1 MKLCRPLLALLSF
14 LSFSYTVAAQ
24 PFSIKG
30 SVTDTLNANRLR
42 FASVTLLRA
51 SDSILETFTRTK
63 EDGGFA
69 LNVKKEGSYII
80 MVTFPSFADYI
91 DIVTVNESKPLVDM
105 GVIPMVSKSH
115 LLSEFV
121 LKQQIGAIKIK
132 GDTTEYVADSFK
144 VRENATVEELLK
156 KLPGI
161 QVNKNGEV
169 VAQGEKVQKIL
180 VDGEEFFTDDPA
192 VVTKSLQA
200 KAVDKVQVF
209 DKKSDQSQF
218 TGIDDGTR
226 EKTINLQLKDNM
238 KKGYFGKINAGGGTD
253 GFFENQAM
261 INAFKG
267 KRKLSAFGIA
277 ANTGKMGLGWE
288 DRDKFGGNSG
298 STTEVTDD
306 GMMISYYSSGD
317 DNFESWNGQYNGQGI
332 PTAWTGG
339 LHYSNKW
346 NNDDLHLSSNYR
358 FGKQNI
364 DAVGN
369 TLTQVNTNS
378 NSDIAQYYNDEKK
391 NSFSTGQRHRVD
403 GLFEWKLDSTSSL
416 KITANASTS
425 NTQTTTNYHTEIYDT
440 LRTRS
445 ITDRLTTSDALGKT
459 VNASLAYR
467 KKFAKKGRT
476 LSLTI
481 DEWYKENV
489 SDGVLRYDSD
499 IFLQSNPSGGID
511 TINNSLAQKKR
522 NDSKNLQIT
531 GNISYTEPLSNVV
544 FLELNYGLGVN
555 NSYAKRLSFNENLPE
570 GDPHYLDTL
579 FSSDYDFNVL
589 TNKGG
594 TNLRFVF
601 KKVNFSFGGAVSAVN
616 FKQIDNFSSDT
627 NVFRRNYTNFFP
639 RASFV
644 YRASQ
649 QKSFSLNYNGNTTQP
664 TIDQIQPLRQNTDPN
679 NISIGNDSL
688 KQKFNHSFNF
698 RFNDYKVISGTYTYL
713 GGGFTF
719 VKDDISRSEMI
730 TDGGARIYQYINV
743 NGNYNGWAYGGYG
756 WNFRKLDLRF
766 GFNGNINVG
775 RTITYVNGVRNEN
788 NNNTYSLGVGL
799 NYDKEKKFN
808 LSYNPRVSFSN
819 NTASINQ
826 STTNYW
832 TLTNEFDANIQLPW
846 KFEIGTEVEWNLRE
860 RVAEFDQNNSIFLWT
875 AYLSK
880 KFMKNNQLEL
890 RATAY
895 DILNQN
901 VGYRRFGIGGNITE
915 QSYNTIRRYGMLSL
929 IWNFTKAPA
938 AVQQENNTEFKIKL

>member
-1 MKLCRPLLALLSF
+1 MKRSVPLLALLF
-14 LSFSYTVAAQ
+14 IFFAHPIFAQ
-24 PFSIKG
+24 TFSIKG
-30 SVTDTLNANRLR
+30 SVTDTLNANRLQ

-51 SDSILETFTRTK
+51 SDSVLETFTRTGK
-63 EDGGFA
+63 NGEFQ
-69 LNVKKEGSYII
+69 LTPRQEGTYLV

-91 DIVTVNESKPLVDM
+91 DVVTVTKDKPVADM
-105 GVIPMVSKSH
+105 GVLPMVSKSH

-121 LKQQIGAIKIK
+121 LKQQLGAIKIK
-132 GDTTEYVADSFK
+132 GDTTEYVADSFR

-200 KAVDKVQVF
+200 KAVDKVQVY

-226 EKTINLQLKDNM
+226 EKTINLKLKDNM
-238 KKGYFGKINAGGGTD
+238 KKGYFGKVNVGGGTD
-253 GFFENQAM
+253 GFFENQGM
-261 INAFKG
+261 INAFKA
-267 KRKLSAFGIA
+267 KRKISAFGIA

-288 DRDKFGGNSG
+288 DRDKFGGSSG
-298 STTEVTDD
+298 NTTEVTDEG
-306 GMMISYYSSGD
+306 GMITYYSSGD
-317 DNFESWNGQYNGQGI
+317 DNFENWNGRYNGQGL

-346 NNDDLHLSSNYR
+346 FDDDLHLSSNYR
-358 FGKQNI
+358 YGKQNI
-364 DAVGN
+364 ETVGN

-378 NSDIAQYYNDEKK
+378 TSDIAQFYNDERK
-391 NSFSTGQRHRVD
+391 NAFSTGERHRVD
-403 GLFEWKLDSTSSL
+403 GLFEWKFDSSSSL
-416 KITANASTS
+416 KITANASSSQTR
-425 NTQTTTNYHTEIYDT
+425 TTTDYHTEIYDT
-440 LRTRS
+440 VRARS
-445 ITDRLTTSDALGKT
+445 LTDRLTTSDATGKT
-459 VNASLAYR
+459 LNASLAYR

-481 DEWYKENV
+481 DEWYKDNQ
-489 SDGVLRYDSD
+489 SDGLLRYDNSVYLYD
-499 IFLQSNPSGGID
+499 AITGTTD
-511 TINNSLAQKKR
+511 TLRNSLAQKKK
-522 NDSKNLQIT
+522 NDSKNLQVT
-531 GNISYTEPLSNVV
+531 GNLSYTEPLSKVV
-544 FLELNYGLGVN
+544 FLELNYGLVLN
-555 NSYAKRLSFNENLPE
+555 NSFAKRLSFNESLPE
-570 GDPHYLDTL
+570 GDPNYVDSL
-579 FSSDYDFNVL
+579 FSSDYDFDVL

-616 FKQIDNFSSDT
+616 FRQTDNFSVDKKEFT
-627 NVFRRNYTNFFP
+627 RNYTNFFP

-644 YRASQ
+644 YRPSQ
-649 QKSFSLNYNGNTTQP
+649 QQTFSISYNGFTAQP

-688 KQKFNHSFNF
+688 KQKFNHSFNL
-698 RFNDYKVISGTYTYL
+698 RYNNYKVISGTYTYL
-713 GGGFTF
+713 GGGFNF
-719 VKDDISRSEMI
+719 VNDDISRAETI
-730 TDGGARIYQYINV
+730 TDGGARIYQYTNV

-756 WNFRKLDLRF
+756 WNIRKLDLRV
-766 GFNGNINVG
+766 GFNGNINVA
-775 RTITYVNGVRNEN
+775 RTITFVNNERNEN
-788 NNNTYSLGVGL
+788 NNNHFGLGLNL

-808 LSYNPRVSFSN
+808 ISYDPEASFTS
-819 NTASINQ
+819 NTASINK

-832 TLTNEFDANIQLPW
+832 TFTNEIDANFTLPW

-860 RVAEFDQNNSIFLWT
+860 RVAEFDRNNSIFLWT

-880 KFMKNNQLEL
+880 KFLKSDQLEI
-890 RATAY
+890 RATVY

-901 VGYRRFGIGGNITE
+901 VGYQRLNFGGNISE

-929 IWNFTKAPA
+929 IWNFTKSPA
-938 AVQQENNTEFKIKL
+938 AAVDEKAGEQIKIKL